1 MKTIYSKRRDH
12 ALTLME
18 VVVVI
23 GVLVVLAM
31 MFLPTTHGRRTPQK
45 IDCTNNLKQIGL
57 AEKIWAGDNNGR
69 FPFEVSATNFGTME
83 LNNGRNSWINFSVM
97 SNELS
102 TTKILI
108 CPDDKERPSPA
119 TNFSSDLPGHVSY
132 FVGFSSDNYPQG
144 LLSGDYNFELNGGE
158 GRMKNWWRVM
168 DVLCRRGKSKF
179 WWWKVRCSS
188 RKSLSKSY
196 VHCSAPSCRN
206 WSRKLQTETCHCC
219 HPPKFFLRG
228 RFV

>member
-1 MKTIYSKRRDH
+1 MKNIQTKKF
-12 ALTLME
+12 AAFTLIE
-18 VVVVI
+18 LLVVI
-23 GVLVVLAM
+23 AIIAILAGLL
-31 MFLPTTHGRRTPQK
+31 LPALAKAKQK
-45 IDCTNNLKQIGL
+45 AQRITCVNNLKQVGL
-57 AEKIWAGDNNGR
+57 SFRIWAGDNNGR

-144 LLSGDYNFELNGGE
+144 LLSGDYNFELNG
-158 GRMKNWWRVM
+158 VP
-168 DVLCRRGKSKF
+168 VKSG
-179 WWWKVRCSS
+179 W
-188 RKSLSKSY
+188 LELPTN
-196 VHCSAPSCRN
+196 APISWTTARHN
-206 WSRKLQTETCHCC
+206 KTGNLLLGDGSVQSTTSQGLRTCWQATGLATNRLAI
-219 HPPKFFLRG
+219 P
-228 RFV
+228 

>member
-1 MKTIYSKRRDH
+1 M
-12 ALTLME
+12 TLIE
-18 VVVVI
+18 AVVVI
-23 GVLVVLAM
+23 FVIAFFVMLL
-31 MFLPTTHGRRTPQK
+31 LPALSPHHSGAQR
-45 IDCTNNLKQIGL
+45 ISCTNNLKQLGL
-57 AEKIWAGDNNGR
+57 AYKIWAGDNNGR

-144 LLSGDYNFELNGGE
+144 LLSGDYNFELNG
-158 GRMKNWWRVM
+158 VP
-168 DVLCRRGKSKF
+168 VKSG
-179 WWWKVRCSS
+179 WLELPTNAPISWTTARHN
-188 RKSLSKSY
+188 KSGNLLLGDGSVQATTS
-196 VHCSAPSCRN
+196 
-206 WSRKLQTETCHCC
+206 QG
-219 HPPKFFLRG
+219 LRACWQATG
-228 RFV
+228 LATNRLAIP